1 MPTPLYDA
9 LRGYA
14 AKAPLR
20 FHMPGHKGAFLPCPE
35 LAPLARLD
43 VTEIPS
49 TGNLYEDLSPIR
61 EAQAL
66 WARRMGAEYCQFLT
80 GGSTMGIH
88 TALTLCCPPGSR
100 VLVDRSCHRSTFHA
114 LALLDLDPIFLPRPW
129 LAEEGVAGPFS
140 PLDVKKMLDQDPTI
154 KTVCITSP
162 TYCGLLSD
170 VPAIAGVVHA
180 HGGKLVV
187 DGAHG
192 AHLQFLGMDA
202 YRGADAVVVSAHKT
216 LPAMGQAA
224 LLFTNGID
232 PGQVR
237 RTAAIYGTSS
247 PSYPILASMDAARAW
262 LEGDGA
268 RAYRQTALRVAQLRS
283 RFPSL
288 AGDLS
293 LDPARLTLNV
303 QDGPS
308 FARWLEGPGAG
319 EYGRVAR
326 RTAALRCRF
335 PSLCPPLP
343 LDPTRF
349 TLKVKNGPAFTGQ
362 LESRCNIWPEMED
375 GGHVVFI
382 LTACDG
388 EEVLDRL
395 ESVLEG
401 MEEQMGD
408 SAPLPPPPLPER
420 VLSPRQAQFAP
431 AEVLPLERTEG
442 RVCTCQLAPYPPGV
456 PVVAP
461 GERIGKK
468 ELAYFRQIGYNNRE
482 VTVAAMP

>member
-1 MPTPLYDA
+1 MRDPSLLARLEAYASSGA
-9 LRGYA
+9 L
-14 AKAPLR
+14 PM
-20 FHMPGHKGAFLPCPE
+20 HMPGHKRNLTAAPF
-35 LAPLARLD
+35 LAPLGGGLD
-43 VTEIPS
+43 ITEID
-49 TGNLYEDLSPIR
+49 GFDNLHDAQDVLRR
-61 EAQAL
+61 EMERAAAL
-66 WARRMGAEYCQFLT
+66 WGARRSFFLVNGST
-80 GGSTMGIH
+80 CGLLAAVYAVAAGGGSAIVARNCHKAVYHALELCGLTPRYLLPDWCAEWGIY
-88 TALTLCCPPGSR
+88 GS
-100 VLVDRSCHRSTFHA
+100 VSPESVAAALVDTPNARFV
-114 LALLDLDPIFLPRPW
+114 LL
-129 LAEEGVAGPFS
+129 
-140 PLDVKKMLDQDPTI
+140 
-154 KTVCITSP
+154 TSP
-162 TYCGLLSD
+162 TFEGALSD
-170 VPAIAGVVHA
+170 ISAIAKLCHQAGVPL
-180 HGGKLVV
+180 LV
-187 DGAHG
+187 DEAHG
-192 AHLQFLGMDA
+192 AHLGLGGFPA
-202 YRGADAVVVSAHKT
+202 EALACGADVVIQSAHKT

-247 PSYPILASMDAARAW
+247 PSYPILASLDTAR
-262 LEGDGA
+262 E
-268 RAYRQTALRVAQLRS
+268 
-283 RFPSL
+283 
-288 AGDLS
+288 
-293 LDPARLTLNV
+293 
-303 QDGPS
+303 
-308 FARWLEGPGAG
+308 WLEGPGAG